1 MASATVTVDLVVRDL
16 LHTDLAGCAW
26 TGSPTHL
33 RYISAAL
40 GRRAS
45 GAVDYLAVCGPSDL
59 PLGVGG
65 VDYRRR
71 PDAGWLWQFVVHP
84 AFRSCG
90 LGTLLVRAAEDR
102 IQRRGLAHAELG
114 VEATN
119 TGARRLYTRLGYRVT
134 REEGEEWDAV
144 DAGGRPVRRR
154 AHCVMMRRTLGSA
167 DGVVG
172 VSPRSPR
179 PSAG

>member
-16 LHTDLAGCAW
+16 LHEDLAACAW
-26 TGSPTHL
+26 TGTPTHL

-40 GRRAS
+40 GRRTS

-102 IQRRGLAHAELG
+102 IRQRGLAHAELG
-114 VEATN
+114 VDAAN
-119 TGARRLYTRLGYRVT
+119 TGARRLYERLGYRVT
-134 REEGEEWDAV
+134 REQDEEWDDI
-144 DAGGRPVRRR
+144 DAGGRVVRRR
-154 AHCVMMRRTLGSA
+154 SHCAVLRRTLPPA
-167 DGVVG
+167 
-172 VSPRSPR
+172 
-179 PSAG
+179 AA